1 MQSMTLNENHI
12 KQLNAILYKFLWNRR
27 FAAAKAPDRI
37 KREITNTPVQ
47 YGGLG
52 MLDIN
57 ELNSSLN
64 LRSLGRLESTKH
76 PFLLLVK
83 RCINYGEFFFPEMR
97 NKIEQVAE
105 KGVDLLRGDRQK
117 LWSETSMSSNRKY
130 VELLKV
136 TSLKSA
142 LNQYGRNS
150 IIYFNLRLNGKTK
163 LGQLNE
169 AELNSI
175 RRFVDKGLYDSLN
188 NVRDIN
194 VQHSGDSHRGLIFY
208 RNRMYQISELTSK
221 EFRMHRAGH
230 EPLCEFKL
238 GCIAT
243 PNEVLTW
250 GHQISKLTSIR
261 NRNIILRVAHGEIYT
276 KLKLLRYGLKDSPR
290 CSQCGAIET
299 LSHKFINCQY
309 ATRIWSKTIELT
321 NTLRVSTEP
330 NEELSNLAVGMV
342 TGTNKTLLTIHSE
355 ILNRILQLKDDLNY
369 TIHPKRFVELTL
381 RHLVRRE
388 KNAEIKSNLEDLLQ
402 TF

>member
-1 MQSMTLNENHI
+1 
-12 KQLNAILYKFLWNRR
+12 
-27 FAAAKAPDRI
+27 
-37 KREITNTPVQ
+37 
-47 YGGLG
+47 
-52 MLDIN
+52 
-57 ELNSSLN
+57 
-64 LRSLGRLESTKH
+64 
-76 PFLLLVK
+76 
-83 RCINYGEFFFPEMR
+83 
-97 NKIEQVAE
+97 
-105 KGVDLLRGDRQK
+105 
-117 LWSETSMSSNRKY
+117 
-130 VELLKV
+130 
-136 TSLKSA
+136 
-142 LNQYGRNS
+142 
-150 IIYFNLRLNGKTK
+150 
-163 LGQLNE
+163 
-169 AELNSI
+169 
-175 RRFVDKGLYDSLN
+175 
-188 NVRDIN
+188 
-194 VQHSGDSHRGLIFY
+194 
-208 RNRMYQISELTSK
+208 MYQISELTSK
-221 EFRMHRAGH
+221 EFRTHRAGH

-250 GHQISKLTSIR
+250 GNQISKLTSIR

-276 KLKLLRYGLKDSPR
+276 KLKLFRYGLKDSPR